1 VNSFIALKI
10 LAQLLA
16 TPLGVFV
23 CGLVAAAVL
32 ILFRMPRLGRLS
44 ARWRSR
50 SSSRFRSIPS
60 PRP

>member
-1 VNSFIALKI
+1 MNSFIALKI

-32 ILFRMPRLGRLS
+32 ILFRMPRLGRLVGALAIAQLIAFS
-44 ARWRSR
+44 LYPVAA
-50 SSSRFRSIPS
+50 P
-60 PRP
+60 